1 MYQPFAYMAAA
12 GGGGGGFD
20 PTLGGAISPYF
31 WYDFTDSSTMTL
43 SGTDVTTIASKGS
56 NTGTLAP
63 GTTGTKYTSAYVAPT
78 FNTTHTTF
86 NGNGTSTNSV
96 MARRY
101 GSGTYNTDG
110 NFGADTSNTT
120 IWFGQPNWVSS
131 SWTNWVVSWKGPTTA
146 AGSQPEEWSPVMF
159 FNGAYYPGTIYQATG
174 GASSN
179 NTTVSTVANNS
190 GNKIG
195 NWSYNGASNITGT
208 QLDNYH
214 SQVVRNTSN
223 GGGVGADEE
232 AGRSIG
238 ELTTTYQGPR
248 DTLGNSQNEGLA
260 IGGRARSDVSY
271 GTNFN
276 IKHYVMYESA
286 LTDSEI
292 TDVISS
298 YEAAY
303 PGDNLNT

>member
-120 IWFGQPNWVSS
+120 ICWSS
-131 SWTNWVVSWKGPTTA
+131 FIGIRCYLDVLYCKRKRGLGIMLVIFLYNL
-146 AGSQPEEWSPVMF
+146 
-159 FNGAYYPGTIYQATG
+159 
-174 GASSN
+174 SN
-179 NTTVSTVANNS
+179 SCR
-190 GNKIG
+190 
-195 NWSYNGASNITGT
+195 
-208 QLDNYH
+208 H
-214 SQVVRNTSN
+214 SC
-223 GGGVGADEE
+223 
-232 AGRSIG
+232 
-238 ELTTTYQGPR
+238 
-248 DTLGNSQNEGLA
+248 
-260 IGGRARSDVSY
+260 
-271 GTNFN
+271 
-276 IKHYVMYESA
+276 MYCK
-286 LTDSEI
+286 
-292 TDVISS
+292 
-298 YEAAY
+298 
-303 PGDNLNT
+303 